1 MQLWHYPPSLGGQG
15 WALRYWSWDPAAQ
28 QHPLVHLEGL
38 EIECLGRV
46 ALVVHGE
53 HGVEVGGAP
62 DDVSATYRVRWG
74 GVAEPADGPSEELL
88 EAVALRPSNVSVGTE
103 GDRVFVGEGPQSRVY
118 EMRHPLRSDG
128 ERWRVQARND
138 GELFVLT
145 VHPAHLKCFSG
156 VTWLSLAGT
165 GELIACGANTAA
177 TAFVDRRESAA
188 ELVLPEPDHVGTY
201 LSCAPPLELTGGQW

>member
-1 MQLWHYPPSLGGQG
+1 M
-15 WALRYWSWDPAAQ
+15 
-28 QHPLVHLEGL
+28 HLEGL

-62 DDVSATYRVRWG
+62 GDVSATYRVRWG

-118 EMRHPLRSDG
+118 EMRHPLRGDG

-145 VHPAHLKCFSG
+145 VHPAHLKCYSG
-156 VTWLSLAGT
+156 VTWLSLART
-165 GELIACGANTAA
+165 GELVACGANTAA
-177 TAFVDRRESAA
+177 TAFVDRQGPEA

-201 LSCAPPLELTGGQW
+201 LSCAPPLELTGGQR